1 MIKEFKAFI
10 MRGNVL
16 DLAVA
21 VVIGAAFGAIITSF
35 VNDLIMPIVSVLTG
49 GVAFADLFY
58 AIDGNTYATLADAQ
72 EAGAA
77 VLAYGSFIQTVVN
90 FLIIAFAIFLVV
102 KAANSMKKE
111 EEEEAAPDR
120 VLRPKRRCS
129 LKSATY
135 WLKSKFIYT
144 SF

>member
-35 VNDLIMPIVSVLTG
+35 VNDLIMPIISILTG
-49 GVAFADLFY
+49 GIAFADLFY
-58 AIDGNTYATLADAQ
+58 AMDGNTYATLADAQ

-77 VLAYGSFIQTVVN
+77 VLAYGSFIQTVIN
-90 FLIIAFAIFLVV
+90 FLIIAFAIFIVV
-102 KAANSMKKE
+102 KAANSRKKV
-111 EEEEAAPDR
+111 EEAAPPAPSAEE
-120 VLRPKRRCS
+120 VLLTEIRDLLAK
-129 LKSATY
+129 K
-135 WLKSKFIYT
+135 
-144 SF
+144 